1 MIRAI
6 AGFSLFL
13 ICILATAEQ
22 TDARRRDAS
31 PPSPKPT
38 PETVVFT
45 EYRGISIGMPTKAVR
60 EKLDDPK
67 EKSDAQDL
75 YIFSDDESA
84 QFFYDDAK
92 TVNAIM
98 ITFTGD
104 LKKAL
109 TPKAI
114 FGEDAEARPDGST
127 FKMIR
132 YPKAG
137 FWISYNRSAGDDAVI
152 SIAVQKI

>member
-6 AGFSLFL
+6 AGTLLFL
-13 ICILATAEQ
+13 VCTLAVAGGSEAKRLDTTAI
-22 TDARRRDAS
+22 
-31 PPSPKPT
+31 PHPT
-38 PETVVFT
+38 PETIVFT
-45 EYRGISIGMPTKAVR
+45 GYRGIAIGMGAKAVR
-60 EKLDDPK
+60 EKLDNPK
-67 EKSDAQDL
+67 EKSDTVDL

-92 TVNAIM
+92 MVNAIM
-98 ITFTGD
+98 ITYTGN
-104 LKKAL
+104 LEKAL

-114 FGEDAEARPDGST
+114 FGEEAETRPDGGA
-127 FKMIR
+127 FKMVR

-137 FWISYNRSAGDDAVI
+137 FWISYNRSGGEDAVI

>member
-1 MIRAI
+1 MRRAI
-6 AGFSLFL
+6 AGTLLFL
-13 ICILATAEQ
+13 GCGLAVAGRTDHTRPDITAI
-22 TDARRRDAS
+22 THA
-31 PPSPKPT
+31 T
-38 PETVVFT
+38 PETVVFAG
-45 EYRGISIGMPTKAVR
+45 YRGISIGMTAQAVR
-60 EKLDDPK
+60 AKLDDPK
-67 EKSDAQDL
+67 EKSDALDL

-92 TVNAIM
+92 KVNAIM
-98 ITFTGD
+98 ITYTD
-104 LKKAL
+104 NLEKAL

-114 FGEDAEARPDGST
+114 FGEDAEARPDGSI
-127 FKMIR
+127 FKMVR